1 MSLSESQSRR
11 RWLAAVALMLAAA
24 SAQGVN
30 LAVAAA
36 FAPDGGL
43 WRLHVDGG
51 RLQLDRSADLGRSF
65 SSPVAIG
72 AAGQQLAI
80 SVEERPAIAVA
91 AGQLH
96 LAWPV
101 MAGRG
106 TSLLFHTSS
115 IDGGKSFAAPQPLP
129 GSPGRLH
136 RFVPDTQGR
145 IHHLWYQDAGTGV
158 ADLYLASAEAP
169 PRKLAG
175 DLCDCCRP
183 ALVLDADD
191 RPVIAAR
198 FVFPGNIRDHGLV
211 RPTDEGAATLR
222 RVTFD
227 DWRVAVCPTQGPAL
241 AIGSEGRYHLAWF
254 TLGTRRGLFYAHS
267 DDGGA
272 TFSSPLH
279 FGDPASYAM
288 NPRVATT
295 GQEVTLAWQEFRDRR
310 ARILA
315 RNSQDGGA
323 TWGETRELASTAGAA
338 DRAELI
344 SGSAGSFVSWNTTA
358 EGYRLIAIAEH

>member
-1 MSLSESQSRR
+1 MSLSESSR
-11 RWLAAVALMLAAA
+11 RWLTGVALTLVAI
-24 SAQGVN
+24 SAQAGN
-30 LAVAAA
+30 LAVTAA
-36 FAPDGGL
+36 FAPDGSL
-43 WRLHVDGG
+43 WRLRVDGG
-51 RLQLDRSADLGRSF
+51 QLQLDRSADLGRSF
-65 SSPVAIG
+65 STPVAIG
-72 AAGQQLAI
+72 AVGQHLAV
-80 SVEERPAIAVA
+80 SVEERPTIALA
-91 AGQLH
+91 AGRLH
-96 LAWPV
+96 LGWPV
-101 MAGRG
+101 VAGGRG
-106 TSLLFHTSS
+106 TSLLFHTQSA
-115 IDGGKSFAAPQPLP
+115 DGGKSFAEPRPL
-129 GSPGRLH
+129 SAMPGRLH
-136 RFVPDTQGR
+136 RLVPDAQGR